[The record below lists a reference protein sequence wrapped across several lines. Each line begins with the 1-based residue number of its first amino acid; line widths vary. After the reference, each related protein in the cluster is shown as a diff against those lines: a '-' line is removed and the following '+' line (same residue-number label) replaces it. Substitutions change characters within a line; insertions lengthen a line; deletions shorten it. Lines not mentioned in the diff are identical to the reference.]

1 MKRKVVFVLFKE
13 LGEVGIYEK
22 VYNENGCLIEGI
34 KLGFVSEGLLPA
46 IYDKVIT

>member
-1 MKRKVVFVLFKE
+1 VKRKVVFVLFKE
-13 LGEVGIYEK
+13 LRKVGIYEK